1 MCEMFLLETAP
12 WSRKI
17 TVCQAAL
24 GSDVQS
30 RRNTKTMFWLIG
42 RRARTEINGGHLVL
56 ATRLSGF
63 AMGQQ
68 RLRKRKQGK
77 HCSTVSPFVE
87 RVKPYT
93 GTALLC
99 DRHAAQHLTVWTT
112 YNPTHRDSHRTISV
126 SVGLKTKKS
135 LVDTTHKGGSTC
147 LLIEFV
153 SAHLI
158 KDLTLKEGFSFSS
171 PAKKLLYSQLWILL
185 KFCCFFASWKQSKG
199 RFWRD

>member
-1 MCEMFLLETAP
+1 MFLLETAP

-24 GSDVQS
+24 GSDVES
-30 RRNTKTMFWLIG
+30 RRNTENNVLIDWKTRPG
-42 RRARTEINGGHLVL
+42 RNKRRTSRSCH
-56 ATRLSGF
+56 TPFRF
-63 AMGQQ
+63 CDGQQ

-112 YNPTHRDSHRTISV
+112 YNPTHGDSHRTISV

-135 LVDTTHKGGSTC
+135 LVDTTHKGDST
-147 LLIEFV
+147 
-153 SAHLI
+153 
-158 KDLTLKEGFSFSS
+158 
-171 PAKKLLYSQLWILL
+171 
-185 KFCCFFASWKQSKG
+185 
-199 RFWRD
+199 